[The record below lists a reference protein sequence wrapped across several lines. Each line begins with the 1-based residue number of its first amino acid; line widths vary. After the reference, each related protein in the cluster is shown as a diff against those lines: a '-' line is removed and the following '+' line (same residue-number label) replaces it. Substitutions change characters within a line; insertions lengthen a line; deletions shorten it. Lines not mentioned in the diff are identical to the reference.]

1 MLLKEINS
9 EKRYYY
15 AHATHSYGT
24 RPFLGIE
31 MIISNMI
38 DNFKEVTSHS
48 NGSFSTT
55 KDRIGRNAISDTAIV
70 MSYSLLEGFFDE
82 EYDFYIKKEGSKKPG
97 ELSALINTVLR
108 AHGITLKNWRKR
120 REIIDLV
127 KDIRNAVVHS
137 NGRIDGHIYKEK
149 FLKILG
155 VDFFE
160 HTDGY
165 LTLTFDAS
173 LWLINAFEAIAREY
187 AEVVFFRTPDPKTDK
202 SSGV

>member
-1 MLLKEINS
+1 M
-9 EKRYYY
+9 
-15 AHATHSYGT
+15 
-24 RPFLGIE
+24 
-31 MIISNMI
+31 
-38 DNFKEVTSHS
+38 
-48 NGSFSTT
+48 
-55 KDRIGRNAISDTAIV
+55 
-70 MSYSLLEGFFDE
+70 LEGFFDE
-82 EYDFYIKKEGSKKPG
+82 EYDFYVKKEDSKKPG

-120 REIIDLV
+120 RVIIDLV

-149 FLKILG
+149 FLKVLS
-155 VDFFE
+155 VDLFE

-187 AEVVFFRTPDPKTDK
+187 AEVVFFGTPDPKADK

>member
-1 MLLKEINS
+1 MKEINP
-9 EKRYYY
+9 EKRYNY
-15 AHATHSYGT
+15 AYGTHSCGT

-38 DNFKEVTSHS
+38 SNFKEVTSHS

-55 KDRIGRNAISDTAIV
+55 KDIIGRNAISDTAIV

-82 EYDFYIKKEGSKKPG
+82 EYDFYVKEEGSKKPG
-97 ELSALINTVLR
+97 ELSALINTMLY

-120 REIIDLV
+120 REIIDAV
-127 KDIRNAVVHS
+127 KEIRNAVVHS
-137 NGRIDGHIYKEK
+137 NGRIDGSIYKEK

-155 VDFFE
+155 VDLFE

-165 LTLTFDAS
+165 LRLTFDAS

-187 AEVVFFRTPDPKTDK
+187 AEVVFLGTPDPKRDK
-202 SSGV
+202 S

>member
-1 MLLKEINS
+1 MKEINS

-15 AHATHSYGT
+15 AHATHNYGT

-55 KDRIGRNAISDTAIV
+55 KDRIGRNAISDTATV

>member
-1 MLLKEINS
+1 MKEINS
-9 EKRYYY
+9 EQRYYY
-15 AHATHSYGT
+15 AYATHSCGT
-24 RPFLGIE
+24 RPFLGVE

-38 DNFKEVTSHS
+38 DNFKDVTSHS
-48 NGSFSTT
+48 NGSFSFT

-82 EYDFYIKKEGSKKPG
+82 EYDFYVKKEGSKKPG
-97 ELSALINTVLR
+97 DLSALISTMLH
-108 AHGITLKNWRKR
+108 AHGITLKNWRER
-120 REIIDLV
+120 RKIIDIV
-127 KDIRNAVVHS
+127 KEIRNAVVHS
-137 NGRIDGHIYKEK
+137 NGRIDGGIYKEK

-155 VDFFE
+155 VDLFE

-173 LWLINAFEAIAREY
+173 LWLINYFEAIAREY
-187 AEVVFFRTPDPKTDK
+187 AGVVFFGTPDPAIDK